1 MEDIFKSI
9 KAYLY
14 DRAASPLIGAF
25 IVAWSVWNY
34 RIGIIVFGGGDRPV
48 EEIFSQIDNLYAT
61 HQITAF
67 GISLPVN
74 GVFFHG
80 AFVPTILTL
89 IYIYVYPWISK
100 PVYEHS
106 LRKQKELREIKQ
118 ESENNRLLSVE
129 ESRGIYRRLA
139 ELQAKHEEEIDTY
152 EKQVAS
158 LNETIK
164 QLEAELSSEVNQAD
178 KLRESPFDDI
188 NDADPEEFDKSI
200 EQRLK
205 STPAGEFQLSDLFN
219 EEQWMS
225 LNSSLKQS
233 IGKRFKSKV
242 QHGDFVGIKVERKGS
257 GNQQIY
263 SKEISNK

>member
-25 IVAWSVWNY
+25 VFAWSVWNY
-34 RIGIIVFGGGDRPV
+34 RLGIIIFGGAERSV
-48 EEIFSQIDNLYAT
+48 EEIFSQIDKLYET
-61 HQITAF
+61 FEITV
-67 GISLPVN
+67 GEYSIPVN
-74 GVFFHG
+74 GVFFNG
-80 AFVPTILTL
+80 ALMPTILTV
-89 IYIYVYPWISK
+89 IYIYVYPWLSK

-118 ESENNRLLSVE
+118 EADNNRLLSVE

-139 ELQAKHEEEIDTY
+139 ELQAKHEEEIDSY
-152 EKQVAS
+152 DKQVSS

-164 QLEAELSSEVNQAD
+164 ELEAELSSEVSQAD

-188 NDADPEEFDKSI
+188 NDADAEEFDKSM
-200 EQRLK
+200 EKQLEARPL
-205 STPAGEFQLSDLFN
+205 GEFQLSDLFS
-219 EEQWMS
+219 EEQWTS

-233 IGKRFKSKV
+233 IGKRFKAKV
-242 QHGDFVGIKVERKGS
+242 QRGDFVGVKVVRKGS
-257 GNQQIY
+257 GNQIIY
-263 SKEISNK
+263 LKGQLEK